1 MVQDWAKPW
10 ETSGRVGDLPA
21 GFTLPSRVAALN
33 AILPALRSQLGIV
46 LVTGDAGGGKT
57 WLRGRIQAEL
67 PANWRGASIDPSPA
81 NDAAEFYRLVGHAL
95 GLPKAKDLGS
105 SRVE

>member
-1 MVQDWAKPW
+1 MVQDRAKPW

-33 AILPALRSQLGIV
+33 AILPALRSQLGLV
-46 LVTGDAGGGKT
+46 LITGDAGVGKT

-67 PANWRGASIDPSPA
+67 PAHWRGVGIDPSPA
-81 NDAAEFYRLVGHAL
+81 NDPIEFYRLVAHSL
-95 GLPKAKDLGS
+95 GLPKAKDLAS
-105 SRVE
+105 SR